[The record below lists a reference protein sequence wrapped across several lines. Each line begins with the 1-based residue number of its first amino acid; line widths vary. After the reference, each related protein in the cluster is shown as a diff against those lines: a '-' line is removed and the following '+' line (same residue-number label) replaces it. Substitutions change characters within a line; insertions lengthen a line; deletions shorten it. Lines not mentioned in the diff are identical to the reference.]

1 MGINANQELE
11 DQPEA
16 SLNRFEPPIA
26 PWSKPE
32 SCNPDFA
39 QISPQIEIITQNSK
53 LILDSSWNSGIE
65 YEVVNK
71 GGKRE
76 IYEENFQIGSGW
88 ISIWVWGWFY
98 RERWSEYLGVKL
110 EKFLVQIRSHMGK
123 ESSVQIPLDFVE
135 KWSDFIQP
143 FHPLFFAREWLIF
156 QIESDILNR
165 RWEADSGPAFQ
176 EICWGETGRYRV
188 KRVTL
193 LALKSLKEVLIC
205 CGEST
210 AKRWNESFSMKRVV
224 FFSRDWRWF
233 LN

>member
-53 LILDSSWNSGIE
+53 LILNSSWNSGIE
-65 YEVVNK
+65 YEMVNK
-71 GGKRE
+71 DGKRE
-76 IYEENFQIGSGW
+76 IYEGNFQIGSGW

-98 RERWSEYLGVKL
+98 RERWSEDLGVKL

-135 KWSDFIQP
+135 KWSDFIQR
-143 FHPLFFAREWLIF
+143 FHPLFFAREWLNFRLNLIF
-156 QIESDILNR
+156 WIAGERLTVGQRSR
-165 RWEADSGPAFQ
+165 RSTEV
-176 EICWGETGRYRV
+176 RRV
-188 KRVTL
+188 VI
-193 LALKSLKEVLIC
+193 A
-205 CGEST
+205 
-210 AKRWNESFSMKRVV
+210 WNESRC
-224 FFSRDWRWF
+224 WRWRV
-233 LN
+233 